1 MAGDGAEFTV
11 AVALLPL
18 INQLRVGRISMT
30 EHSNNDI
37 VEQKIKEGVYIRTVR
52 SFVKR
57 EGRLTKGQ
65 ENALENQWPIMGLEH
80 KDGLI
85 DLVAVFGNDN
95 PVVAEIGFGMGK
107 SLVAMAKAAPEKNFI
122 GIEVHTPGVG
132 ACLLE
137 AAEQGVTN
145 LRLYCHD
152 AIEVLAD
159 CIPKDSLSCM
169 QLFFPDPWHKTR
181 HHKRRIVQAAF
192 AQNIR
197 SSLKL
202 DGIFHMATDWE
213 NYAEHMVEVM
223 NAQEGYLNIA
233 TKGDYIERP
242 EHRPLTK
249 FEARGHRLG
258 HGVWDMM
265 YQRVK

>member
-1 MAGDGAEFTV
+1 MAE
-11 AVALLPL
+11 
-18 INQLRVGRISMT
+18 Q
-30 EHSNNDI
+30 SNNDT
-37 VEQKIKEGVYIRTVR
+37 VEQKIKEGVYIRTIR

-65 ENALENQWPIMGLEH
+65 QNALDSQWPIMGLEQ

-85 DLVAVFGNDN
+85 DLVEVFGNDN

-107 SLVAMAKAAPEKNFI
+107 SLVEMAKAAPDKNFI

-181 HHKRRIVQAAF
+181 HHKRRIVQAEF

-197 SSLKL
+197 SSLKH

-223 NAQEGYLNIA
+223 NAQPGYRNVA
-233 TKGDYIERP
+233 TEGDYIARP

-265 YQRVK
+265 YQRTT

>member
-1 MAGDGAEFTV
+1 
-11 AVALLPL
+11 
-18 INQLRVGRISMT
+18 MT
-30 EHSNNDI
+30 EQRNNDNLD
-37 VEQKIKEGVYIRTVR
+37 QKIKEGVYIRTIR

-65 ENALENQWPIMGLEH
+65 ENAIEQQWPTMGLEH
-80 KDGLI
+80 ENGLI
-85 DLVAVFGNDN
+85 DLVKIFGNDN

-107 SLVAMAKAAPEKNFI
+107 SLVEMAKAAPDKNFI

-132 ACLLE
+132 ACLAY
-137 AAEQGVTN
+137 AAELEVTN
-145 LRLYCHD
+145 LRVYCHD

-159 CIPKDSLSCM
+159 CIPEDSLSCM
-169 QLFFPDPWHKTR
+169 QLFFPDPWHKAR
-181 HHKRRIVQAAF
+181 HHKRRIVQSEF

-197 SSLKL
+197 TSLKL
-202 DGIFHMATDWE
+202 EGIFHMATDWE

-223 NAQEGYLNIA
+223 NAQAGYQNIA
-233 TKGDYIERP
+233 VKGDYIERP

-258 HGVWDMM
+258 HGVWDLM
-265 YQRVK
+265 YQRTK